1 MGNNTRNKKSKSN
14 VNLPIK
20 DNAAFQLFCGRDIV
34 NKWHA
39 PDHTKIEDFRYE
51 LKRNF

>member
-34 NKWHA
+34 NKMA
-39 PDHTKIEDFRYE
+39 RARPYQDRRFS
-51 LKRNF
+51 L